1 MIKRWLSLPL
11 LTLVAIGW
19 LFISPAQ
26 GADTVQVELNYLTVE
41 FDTPAVIHNDRVMV
55 PFRGLAELLN
65 VTVDWL
71 ADSRTVVA
79 NSSGS
84 QVRLQVGN
92 PTAYQNNGAVLLDA
106 PPLLVNGRVLVPLRF
121 FSEAFGCEVTWKA
134 DERQVVLFSPPESM
148 EVLAYYALG
157 DKTTSS
163 WEDLFGKPYP
173 DHGIGHTDI
182 VSCLALGWFSLD
194 EKGNLLTE
202 SRTGWQ
208 RPVGWEDVLE
218 LSHAR
223 GLTSEMTVHMVNG
236 QGEITALLNDAE
248 ACQRAVDQIARE
260 ARHYHGV
267 NLDLEGL
274 GLSAQG
280 AELQEIRDKYTAFAA
295 MLAQRL
301 HQDGK
306 TLSISLHP
314 PNSSY
319 RGYDYAAL
327 GAVCDKLIIMAYDY
341 GSKPEPLAMVKEAVE
356 KTVMQ
361 VPAHKVVL
369 GISIPSENAYS
380 AAQKIELARRY
391 DLQGIA
397 LWRLGLLD
405 ENMWRSLSSRIA
417 FN

>member
-1 MIKRWLSLPL
+1 M
-11 LTLVAIGW
+11 
-19 LFISPAQ
+19 
-26 GADTVQVELNYLTVE
+26 
-41 FDTPAVIHNDRVMV
+41 
-55 PFRGLAELLN
+55 
-65 VTVDWL
+65 
-71 ADSRTVVA
+71 
-79 NSSGS
+79 
-84 QVRLQVGN
+84 
-92 PTAYQNNGAVLLDA
+92 
-106 PPLLVNGRVLVPLRF
+106 
-121 FSEAFGCEVTWKA
+121 
-134 DERQVVLFSPPESM
+134 
-148 EVLAYYALG
+148 
-157 DKTTSS
+157 
-163 WEDLFGKPYP
+163 
-173 DHGIGHTDI
+173 
-182 VSCLALGWFSLD
+182 
-194 EKGNLLTE
+194 
-202 SRTGWQ
+202 
-208 RPVGWEDVLE
+208 E

-223 GLTSEMTVHMVNG
+223 GLANEMTVHMVNG

-306 TLSISLHP
+306 ILSVSLHP

-361 VPAHKVVL
+361 VPAHKVLL
-369 GISIPSENAYS
+369 GISVPSEDAYS